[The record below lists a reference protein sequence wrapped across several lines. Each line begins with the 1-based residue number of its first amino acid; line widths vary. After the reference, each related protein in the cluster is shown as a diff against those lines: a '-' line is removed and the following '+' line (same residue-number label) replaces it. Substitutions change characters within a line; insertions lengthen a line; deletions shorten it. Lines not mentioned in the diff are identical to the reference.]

1 MADDGGRL
9 AAGTGAMAK
18 TSLTFWGSADT
29 DPRSRLGYIDLVRL
43 ILAYHQSHLRRLG
56 AALSLARAI
65 EARDAANFPTG
76 LTDHLAR
83 MLTDMAAHQAREAH
97 LMAPRLRVGGAGW
110 PTLAELRREHAAAE
124 ADIRRLAELTCGYD
138 APVCADWHALRVLCR
153 EYERDFRE
161 HVELEERV
169 VFARFDG
176 QPGLAA

>member
-1 MADDGGRL
+1 MF
-9 AAGTGAMAK
+9 K

-56 AALSLARAI
+56 AALSLARTI
-65 EARDAANFPTG
+65 ERRDPGNFPAG

-97 LMAPRLRVGGAGW
+97 VMAPRLRVGGPRW
-110 PTLAELRREHAAAE
+110 PTLAELRSEHAAAE
-124 ADIRRLAELTCGYD
+124 ADIRRLADLTDGYE
-138 APVCADWHALRVLCR
+138 APSCPDWRALYVLCR

-161 HVELEERV
+161 HVELEEQI
-169 VFARFDG
+169 VFARFG
-176 QPGLAA
+176 GRSEFAA